1 MNLDNYRKDFSIFI
15 YNENLPLARLLKDGL
30 TSKGYETH
38 FYSSN
43 SLFMQAIYLTLPH
56 MVILPYFNGVQEVL
70 SEVRKIS
77 KEILI
82 ILCAEDDNIENVM
95 ALIERGLAYDYVTNV
110 VKNIKG
116 FQHRVDQ
123 AAEKWLISITKEQA
137 PQADPFGHIFKNPH
151 MQFAEEKTAEGS
163 RDSALSEMLRQKSEE
178 EAINNALTQLQR
190 LTGKEFAFLKND
202 HHNEILSLTDVSFGF
217 ANQHRGLGIRYAEVH
232 RSENFWGELKKHPLC
247 VEFFDQVFMAPNP
260 TCYVLESGGQ
270 VLGVLAGLGELTED
284 SQSILES
291 FGHALCIL
299 LDNFAKTRALYNL
312 NTLDKRTDCLNNKTF
327 YEKMSLE
334 VSRARRLNLPVS
346 VLSFQ
351 MSARNETQFN
361 RAVLLVARVLKRFT
375 RSTDYVGRISET
387 RFAVLFPHTAQ
398 APSAQ
403 KAGILLGIIK
413 AALEE
418 KRLMDVYVSAGVNEF
433 PDQCEDSLSL
443 LQGSEEAC
451 DQAEPFEVMVN
462 SRSSSHELTSREV
475 PL

>member
-38 FYSSN
+38 FYSSS

-56 MVILPYFNGVQEVL
+56 MVVLPYFNGVQEVL
-70 SEVRKIS
+70 SEVKKIS

-82 ILCAEDDNIENVM
+82 ILCAEDENIENVM
-95 ALIERGLAYDYVTNV
+95 ALVERGLAYDYATNV
-110 VKNIKG
+110 VKNVKG

-137 PQADPFGHIFKNPH
+137 PQAEPFGTIFKNPH
-151 MQFAEEKTAEGS
+151 LEFVEDKTAEGS
-163 RDSALSEMLRQKSEE
+163 KDSALSELLHQKSEE

-190 LTGKEFAFLKND
+190 LTGKEIAFLKND
-202 HHNEILSLTDVSFGF
+202 YHNEILALTDVSFGF
-217 ANQHRGLGIRYAEVH
+217 AAQHRGLGIRYANVH
-232 RSENFWGELKKHPLC
+232 KSENFWGQLQKHPLC
-247 VEFFDQVFMAPNP
+247 VEFFEQVFMAPQT

-270 VLGVLAGLGELTED
+270 VLGALAALGELSGD
-284 SQSILES
+284 SQIILER
-291 FGHALCIL
+291 FGHGLTL
-299 LDNFAKTRALYNL
+299 VLDNFVKTRALYNL
-312 NTLDKRTDCLNNKTF
+312 NTLDKRTDCLNSKTF

-334 VSRARRLNLPVS
+334 VSRARRLHLPVS
-346 VLSFQ
+346 ILSFQ
-351 MSARNETQFN
+351 VQTRNEVQFH
-361 RAVLLVARVLKRFT
+361 RAMLLVARVLKRFT
-375 RSTDYVGRISET
+375 RSTDYVGRIAEA
-387 RFAVLFPHTAQ
+387 RFAVLFPHTAK

-462 SRSSSHELTSREV
+462 SRSSAAPLPPQEV